1 MLKLTFNKSLHLIT
15 SLTPNERKVH
25 ILLEELKEAYGLEWT
40 TSLIDLDKNEQ
51 KKDWFLR
58 LNPNGASFLFHI
70 YISFSTI
77 KINKEPRAH
86 PNLNRQQYKSTA
98 RSYGIIR

>member
-1 MLKLTFNKSLHLIT
+1 MSVSSDQIQILYHIIELMLPLLCRGPRNNRLQLISTKGLHLIT
-15 SLTPNERKVH
+15 SLTPNGRKVH

-58 LNPNGASFLFHI
+58 LNPNGASFPL
-70 YISFSTI
+70 S
-77 KINKEPRAH
+77 
-86 PNLNRQQYKSTA
+86 
-98 RSYGIIR
+98 